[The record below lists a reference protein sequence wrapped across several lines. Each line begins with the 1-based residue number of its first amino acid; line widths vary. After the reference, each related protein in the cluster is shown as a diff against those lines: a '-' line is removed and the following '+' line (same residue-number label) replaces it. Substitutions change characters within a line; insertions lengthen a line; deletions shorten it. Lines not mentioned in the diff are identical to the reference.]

1 MKNEQMNK
9 YSYND
14 MKINNESQTSRR
26 IDKKSTIN
34 EKKKTFSIIY
44 QNRMNIKLEI
54 KK

>member
-26 IDKKSTIN
+26 IDKKVL
-34 EKKKTFSIIY
+34 SIKR
-44 QNRMNIKLEI
+44 NHSV
-54 KK
+54 